1 MRKKCKY
8 EATVKVMVEFE
19 TNNPELTKEDLNEGL
34 TEVLEREGATSVE
47 IMESSLMNAKEDKA

>member
-47 IMESSLMNAKEDKA
+47 IMESSLVNAEEDAE

>member
-34 TEVLEREGATSVE
+34 IEVLEREGATSVE
-47 IMESSLMNAKEDKA
+47 IMESSLINAEEVAE